1 MLRVFLDSSV
11 IIAGSASSTGA
22 SRAVLILAEIGLF
35 KAIVSQQVI
44 QECQRNLAN
53 KLPVAM
59 PAFLE
64 LLTRLA
70 LEVVDDPDAQ
80 DVARWQ
86 TIIEEKDA
94 PILAAALRVN
104 ANRILTLNTK
114 DFTPE
119 VALQAGIILQTPAQ
133 FIQNLREVIAYQSQA
148 VQP

>member
-11 IIAGSASSTGA
+11 VIAGSASSTGA

-44 QECQRNLAN
+44 DECQRNLAK
-53 KLPVAM
+53 KLPAAM

-70 LEVVDDPDAQ
+70 LEVVDDPAPQ
-80 DVARWQ
+80 EITRWQ
-86 TIIEEKDA
+86 TIIEAKDA
-94 PILAAALRVN
+94 PILAAALGAK

-119 VALQAGIILQTPAQ
+119 VALQAGIIVQTPAQ
-133 FIQNLREVIAYQSQA
+133 FIQNLRDLTSSST
-148 VQP
+148 

>member
-11 IIAGSASSTGA
+11 VIAGSASSTGA

-44 QECQRNLAN
+44 DECQRNLAK
-53 KLPVAM
+53 KLPAAM

-70 LEVVDDPDAQ
+70 LEVVDDPAPQ
-80 DVARWQ
+80 EITRWQ
-86 TIIEEKDA
+86 TIIEAKDA
-94 PILAAALRVN
+94 PILAAALGAK

-119 VALQAGIILQTPAQ
+119 VALQAGIIVQTPAQ
-133 FIQNLREVIAYQSQA
+133 FIQNLRDVIARQA
-148 VQP
+148 

>member
-1 MLRVFLDSSV
+1 V

-94 PILAAALRVN
+94 PILAAALRAN